1 MTMICCVN
9 KHIKYAVENL
19 QTISPQTSFQ
29 LKDLLGN
36 SYYNSLD
43 SSEQEF
49 IEFKFHELVLR
60 GEIMNVSIKGMSNE
74 GIYHYLKQY

>member
-1 MTMICCVN
+1 MICCVN
-9 KHIKYAVENL
+9 KHVKYAVENL
-19 QTISPQTSFQ
+19 QPMTPQTSFQ

-36 SYYNSLD
+36 SYYNSLE

-60 GEIMNVSIKGMSNE
+60 GEIMNVSIKGLSDE
-74 GIYHYLKQY
+74 GLYHYLKQY